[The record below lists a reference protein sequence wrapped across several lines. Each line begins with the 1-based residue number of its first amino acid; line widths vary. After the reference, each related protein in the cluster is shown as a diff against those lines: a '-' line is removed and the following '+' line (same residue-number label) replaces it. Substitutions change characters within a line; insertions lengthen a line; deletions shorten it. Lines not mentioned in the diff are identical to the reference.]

1 MASQF
6 ENAGL
11 GNFGR
16 EGQFS
21 RGGPINEL
29 VKLLPAFGAA
39 YGLVKSGAV
48 DKLNADNWLSNP
60 KKAMSNAILGS
71 APPADA
77 GKNGTALGG
86 LSPLIPLSLN
96 ESISPNGA
104 ISNFENSIS
113 DLEKQVKNWNS
124 SDATSNNSTQPVAPE
139 ALTTFN
145 TEGASSAA
153 VNSGH
158 PQQSNLDA
166 AHQENSNAVLQAF
179 PTVSP
184 ITVNPL
190 KETNANQA
198 ASSDAALSRA
208 SEPSSNPKPVNPG
221 GGSDIGAQIGLS
233 ILSKFL
239 AL

>member
-71 APPADA
+71 APPADV
-77 GKNGTALGG
+77 GKSGIAPSGAQ
-86 LSPLIPLSLN
+86 
-96 ESISPNGA
+96 SISEPA
-104 ISNFENSIS
+104 SIPMDDNYAKRLS
-113 DLEKQVKNWNS
+113 AVNAEADSFLA
-124 SDATSNNSTQPVAPE
+124 DDTSAQAVATQPVTKFD
-139 ALTTFN
+139 LS
-145 TEGASSAA
+145 GASSAPI
-153 VNSGH
+153 NSGN
-158 PQQSNLDA
+158 PQQSNFDN
-166 AHQENSNAVLQAF
+166 AHQENSNAVHQVF
-179 PTVSP
+179 PTGSP
-184 ITVNPL
+184 ITVDPL
-190 KETNANQA
+190 KETNANQT
-198 ASSDAALSRA
+198 ASSDAALANAYAPPDKNAAANPAGS
-208 SEPSSNPKPVNPG
+208 PS

>member
-1 MASQF
+1 M
-6 ENAGL
+6 
-11 GNFGR
+11 FGR

-60 KKAMSNAILGS
+60 KKAMSNVIFGS
-71 APPADA
+71 APPTDT
-77 GKNGTALGG
+77 GKNGISLGG
-86 LSPLIPLSLN
+86 IAPN
-96 ESISPNGA
+96 ETLSPNGA
-104 ISNFENSIS
+104 LATAEKPMSE
-113 DLEKQVKNWNS
+113 LESQVRNRDPNA
-124 SDATSNNSTQPVAPE
+124 ATSD
-139 ALTTFN
+139 
-145 TEGASSAA
+145 SSAQA
-153 VNSGH
+153 VTPAPITQFDLSGANSAPINSGNA
-158 PQQSNLDA
+158 QQSNLDA
-166 AHQENSNAVLQAF
+166 AHQMF
-179 PTVSP
+179 PTDNL
-184 ITVNPL
+184 ITPDSL
-190 KETNANQA
+190 KDVTATQA